1 MRLNSKITRLLFELS
16 DAESQTNWRYLIG
29 DGAVLR
35 NNLLKLYRAT
45 NNQESH
51 DLIIRIM
58 GEAGYSWF
66 EKLARANSQLK
77 PVSLATDERIKA
89 KQGDLNLV
97 SEREFSSLLP
107 VNELVH

>member
-1 MRLNSKITRLLFELS
+1 MRLNSEITRLLFELS
-16 DAESQTNWRYLIG
+16 EVESGPNTRYLIG

-45 NNQESH
+45 KSKESH
-51 DLIIRIM
+51 DLIIKIM
-58 GEAGYSWF
+58 NEAGYSWF
-66 EKLARANSQLK
+66 DKLARSSRSLK
-77 PVSLATDERIKA
+77 PGALTAEKSKNT
-89 KQGDLNLV
+89 KQRDLNLV